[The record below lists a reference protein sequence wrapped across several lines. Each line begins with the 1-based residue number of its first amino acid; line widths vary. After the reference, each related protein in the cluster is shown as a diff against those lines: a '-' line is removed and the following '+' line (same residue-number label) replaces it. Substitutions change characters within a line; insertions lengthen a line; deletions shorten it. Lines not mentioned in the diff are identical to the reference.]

1 MQRLAG
7 AQVRAPVEFQG
18 TIIGDLNRRK
28 GVILN
33 SDSEADEVVMQAQAR
48 PQGLPLRHCFEHMPG
63 CLKRLQA
70 PQCI

>member
-1 MQRLAG
+1 MQHLAG

-48 PQGLPLRHCFEHMPG
+48 PQGLLWPSTSNNMLS
-63 CLKRLQA
+63 A
-70 PQCI
+70 

>member
-1 MQRLAG
+1 M
-7 AQVRAPVEFQG
+7 EFQG

-48 PQGLPLRHCFEHMPG
+48 PQGLPPKTLF
-63 CLKRLQA
+63 
-70 PQCI
+70 